1 MDSCGFFLF
10 PLLPPATERVVSLGF
25 IALQED
31 SEYVGFVAFPL
42 LWSRPG
48 TYLEKLDEILNNYS
62 FTSWKGNNS
71 KG

>member
-31 SEYVGFVAFPL
+31 SEYVGFVASPL
-42 LWSRPG
+42 L
-48 TYLEKLDEILNNYS
+48 
-62 FTSWKGNNS
+62 
-71 KG
+71 